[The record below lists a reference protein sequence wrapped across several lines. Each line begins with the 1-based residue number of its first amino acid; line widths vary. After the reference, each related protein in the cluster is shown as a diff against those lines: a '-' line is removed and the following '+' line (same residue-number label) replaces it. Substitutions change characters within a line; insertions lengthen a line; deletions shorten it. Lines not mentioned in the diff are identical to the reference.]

1 MRRSASFSAMANRIA
16 AATLRS
22 RIARGGEIAPLD
34 VRDDASFAAGH
45 ILMARSTPAPQ
56 LEAWARAFLPRRSV
70 PIALIDDGD
79 GVAEQAASR
88 LAALGYGDIA
98 ILDGGMRAW
107 RDAGF
112 EVFSGVNVPS
122 KAFGE
127 YVEHR
132 FHTPSI
138 SAEELQA
145 KRDAGE
151 DLVIL
156 DSRPWGEYQR
166 MAIPGGIDVPGAELA
181 YRVHDVAPSSETLVV
196 VNCAGRTR
204 SIIGAQSLINA
215 GVPNRVV
222 ALRNGTM
229 GWELSGFSVER
240 GAARRAPEISEAG
253 LARSREAV
261 AQVAARF
268 GVKTIDRATLEQFRR
283 DAGNRSLYLFDVRH
297 PEDYEAGHL
306 PGSLSAPGGQL
317 VQATDRYVGAL
328 RARVVLID
336 DTGVRATM
344 TASWLRQMG
353 WDDVFVL
360 GDGLDGALETGPE
373 PVERPAPPV
382 SVSANTSLGPAE
394 RQAAMRDYLSWELG
408 LVEAV
413 QRDGTLRFPDFA

>member
-1 MRRSASFSAMANRIA
+1 MADRPDPA
-16 AATLRS
+16 ELKS

-34 VRDDASFAAGH
+34 VREEARFAAGH
-45 ILMARSTPAPQ
+45 ILMARSTPLTQ
-56 LEAWARAFLPRRSV
+56 LEAWARAFLPRLSV
-70 PIALIDDGD
+70 PVVLIDDDD
-79 GVAEQAASR
+79 GIAEQAASR
-88 LAALGYGDIA
+88 LAGLGYSDVA
-98 ILDGGMRAW
+98 TLDGGMSAW
-107 RDAGF
+107 RAAGF

-127 YVEHR
+127 YVEAR

-138 SAEELQA
+138 SAEEL
-145 KRDAGE
+145 KTKLDKGE

-156 DSRPWGEYQR
+156 DSRPWAEYHR

-181 YRVHDVAPSSETLVV
+181 YRAHDVAPSTGTLVV

-229 GWELSGFSVER
+229 GWELAGFSVER
-240 GAARRAPEISEAG
+240 GADRRAPEMSEAA
-253 LARSREAV
+253 LAQARKAAAR
-261 AQVAARF
+261 VAARF
-268 GVKTIDRATLEQFRR
+268 GVETMDGATLERFRGEADR
-283 DAGNRSLYLFDVRH
+283 RSLYLFDVRH
-297 PEDYEAGHL
+297 PEEYEAGHL

-328 RARVVLID
+328 RARLVLID
-336 DTGVRATM
+336 DTAVRATM

-360 GDGLDGALETGPE
+360 AGGLDGPLETGPE
-373 PVERPAPPV
+373 PVQRPAPPV
-382 SVSANTSLGPAE
+382 SVSADTSLRPAE
-394 RQAAMRDYLSWELG
+394 RQAAMREYLSWELG

-413 QRDGTLRFPDFA
+413 MRDGTLRFPDFDA

>member
-1 MRRSASFSAMANRIA
+1 MADRIA
-16 AATLRS
+16 PAALKS

-34 VRDDASFAAGH
+34 VRDDARFAAGH
-45 ILMARSTPAPQ
+45 ILMARSTPLPQ
-56 LEAWARAFLPRRSV
+56 LGAWVHAILPRRSV
-70 PIALIDDGD
+70 PIVLIDDGD
-79 GVAEQAASR
+79 GIVEQAATR
-88 LAALGYGDIA
+88 LAAWGYGDIA
-98 ILDGGMRAW
+98 ILNGGMRAW

-127 YVEHR
+127 YIEHR

-138 SAEELQA
+138 SAEELKTKQE
-145 KRDAGE
+145 AGE

-156 DSRPWGEYQR
+156 DSRPWAEYQR
-166 MAIPGGIDVPGAELA
+166 MAIPGGVDVPGAELA
-181 YRVHDVAPSSETLVV
+181 YRVHDAAPSAKTLVV

-229 GWELSGFSVER
+229 GWELAGFQVER
-240 GAARRAPEISEAG
+240 GADRRAPDVSAPG
-253 LARSREAV
+253 LARAREAV
-261 AQVAARF
+261 SRVAARF
-268 GVKTIDRATLEQFRR
+268 GVETIDRAALEHFRR
-283 DAGNRSLYLFDVRH
+283 EADTRSLYLFDVRH
-297 PEDYEAGHL
+297 PEEYEAGHL

-328 RARVVLID
+328 RARIVLID

-360 GDGLDGALETGPE
+360 GSWLDGALETGPE
-373 PVERPAPPV
+373 PVQRPAAPV
-382 SVSANTSLGPAE
+382 SVSANTALAPAE
-394 RQAAMRDYLSWELG
+394 RETAMRDYLSWELG

-413 QRDGTLRFPDFA
+413 KRDGTLTFPDFGA

>member
-1 MRRSASFSAMANRIA
+1 MTDRMTPATLKARIA
-16 AATLRS
+16 Q
-22 RIARGGEIAPLD
+22 GGEIAPLD
-34 VRDDASFAAGH
+34 VRDDATFTAEH
-45 ILMARSTPAPQ
+45 ILMARPTPLPQ
-56 LEAWARAFLPRRSV
+56 IEAWAGAFLPRRSV

-79 GVAEQAASR
+79 GRAEQAARR
-88 LAALGYGDIA
+88 LAALGYTDAA

-138 SAEELQA
+138 SAEELKA
-145 KRDAGE
+145 KKDAGE

-156 DSRPWGEYQR
+156 DSRPWTEYRR
-166 MAIPGGIDVPGAELA
+166 MAIPGGIDMPGAELA
-181 YRVHDVAPSSETLVV
+181 YRVHDAAPSAKTLVV

-229 GWELSGFSVER
+229 GWELAGFQVER
-240 GAARRAPEISEAG
+240 GADRRAGEVSQAA
-253 LARSREAV
+253 LSRAREA
-261 AQVAARF
+261 ASRVAARF
-268 GVKTIDRATLEQFRR
+268 GVKAIDRAALEPFRR
-283 DAGNRSLYLFDVRH
+283 EAKRRSLYLFDVRH
-297 PEDYEAGHL
+297 PEEYEAGHMA
-306 PGSLSAPGGQL
+306 GALSAPGGQL

-328 RARVVLID
+328 RSRIVLVD

-353 WDDVFVL
+353 WDEVFVL
-360 GDGLDGALETGPE
+360 QGGLDGTLESGPE
-373 PVERPAPPV
+373 PVQRPAPPV
-382 SVSANTSLGPAE
+382 SVSANTTLSPAARE
-394 RQAAMRDYLSWELG
+394 AAMREYLSWELG

-413 QRDGTLRFPDFA
+413 ARDGTLRFPDFA